1 MYVILRKMVI
11 NFRFF
16 FLNLNLILDF
26 SSSFRFDLE
35 AYVSFHMSV
44 YQLTTLGV
52 SNHKT
57 IMVSIKED
65 PWD

>member
-1 MYVILRKMVI
+1 MV
-11 NFRFF
+11 FRMEDDGNHQMEYQ
-16 FLNLNLILDF
+16 LVTPRD
-26 SSSFRFDLE
+26 SMGFDLE

-44 YQLTTLGV
+44 YQLTALEVT
-52 SNHKT
+52 NHKT